1 MAAEVDAPRG
11 ASSLRPAMVKIYGF
25 FHAFGMI
32 DMSPFVVKV
41 ATWCR
46 LVGVEHSLH
55 GGDRNKAPK
64 GKLPYVEVDGE
75 VLCDS
80 THIVRRLSAK
90 HRDLDEGLTDYERAL
105 SRAFQSMI
113 EEHLY
118 FVSLTLR
125 WQDDRGW
132 AVLQPEFAQY
142 LKTQGVPGLLTG
154 PLTRVVRGKV
164 KDAARGQGMGRHS
177 VAEIEAAGVELI
189 DALATFLGEKPY
201 ALGDAPRTLDAT
213 LWAFLYSIHDSPFE
227 NAVKERLKSKAN
239 LVAYVERVRE
249 RYWSESKPAAEGE
262 GAAATA

>member
-1 MAAEVDAPRG
+1 
-11 ASSLRPAMVKIYGF
+11 MVKIYGF

-46 LVGVEHSLH
+46 LAGVEHSLH
-55 GGDRNKAPK
+55 EGDRNKAPK

-80 THIVRRLSAK
+80 SHIIKRLSAK

-118 FVSLTLR
+118 FVALTLR

-132 AVLQPEFAQY
+132 AVLQPEFARY
-142 LKTQGVPGLLTG
+142 LKTQGVPGLLAG

-164 KDAARGQGMGRHS
+164 RDAAKSQGMGRHS
-177 VAEIEAAGVELI
+177 VAEVEAAGVELV
-189 DALATFLGEKPY
+189 DALATFVGEKPY
-201 ALGDAPRTLDAT
+201 ALGDTPRALDAT
-213 LWAFLYSIHDSPFE
+213 LWAFLYSNHDAPFE
-227 NAVKERLKSKAN
+227 NAVKARLKSKAN
-239 LVAYVERVRE
+239 LVAYIERVRE
-249 RYWSESKPAAEGE
+249 RYWSETKPAAKGE